1 MKFTIGFEKEDT
13 KKLHE
18 YWDDII
24 RNQQWSEGKFTG
36 IFEEKWSE
44 HNQLNSVSFSTWSG
58 AALAVLEFFNV
69 KEETVL
75 CPSNTFM
82 VTSLSV
88 IKAGR
93 DCNEE
98 DLCLPLEDSHA
109 LLR

>member
-1 MKFTIGFEKEDT
+1 MKFTIGFEKVDA

-24 RNQQWSEGKFTG
+24 RNQQWSEGKFTE

-44 HNQLNSVSFSTWSG
+44 YNQLHSVAFSTWSG

-82 VTSLSV
+82 ATPLSV
-88 IKAGR
+88 IKAGGKV
-93 DCNEE
+93 EFE
-98 DLCLPLEDSHA
+98 LLESNDE
-109 LLR
+109 